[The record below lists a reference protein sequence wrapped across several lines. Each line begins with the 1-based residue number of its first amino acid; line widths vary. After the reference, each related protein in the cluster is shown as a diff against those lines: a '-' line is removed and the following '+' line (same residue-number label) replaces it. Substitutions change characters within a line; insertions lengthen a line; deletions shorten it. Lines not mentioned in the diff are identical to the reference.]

1 MDGEKEGRK
10 EHVEEK
16 EGEKTRTQ
24 RERRKKRRKEGEKRK
39 EEVEESDRPF
49 RSFGAP
55 RSDHMILYV
64 LQEKNP
70 SRRSF

>member
-1 MDGEKEGRK
+1 MERRKEGKSMLKRK
-10 EHVEEK
+10 R
-16 EGEKTRTQ
+16 GEKTRTQ

-39 EEVEESDRPF
+39 EEEEESDRPF